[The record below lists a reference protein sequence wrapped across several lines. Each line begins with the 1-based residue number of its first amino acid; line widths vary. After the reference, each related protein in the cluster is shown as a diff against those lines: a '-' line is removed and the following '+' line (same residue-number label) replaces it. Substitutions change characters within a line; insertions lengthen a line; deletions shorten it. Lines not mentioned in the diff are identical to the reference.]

1 MNKTTPEPR
10 DDIGAML
17 EEQMAAVHAEAMR
30 ALERAAE
37 CTKENPQIEA
47 LYLRQAA
54 RLLHLFT
61 RQMQALDKRRAV
73 AEARAERRARE
84 AYIREKEERQEE
96 ERLYRVG
103 LGPKPRRRP
112 KRPAG
117 RGNGAPQDR
126 IDLPDGLYI
135 PDPLSG

>member
-1 MNKTTPEPR
+1 MDSTAPEPR
-10 DDIGAML
+10 DALEAML
-17 EEQMAAVHAEAMR
+17 AEQMAAVNAAAMR

-37 CTKENPQIEA
+37 CKETPQIEA

-61 RQMQALDKRRAV
+61 RQTEALDRRRA
-73 AEARAERRARE
+73 ATGDRAERGARE
-84 AYIREKEERQEE
+84 AYFREKEERQEE

-112 KRPAG
+112 KRPGG
-117 RGNGAPQDR
+117 RGNGASRER

>member
-1 MNKTTPEPR
+1 MAETTPGPR
-10 DDIGAML
+10 DELEAML
-17 EEQMAAVHAEAMR
+17 AEQMAAVHAAAMR

-37 CTKENPQIEA
+37 CTKDHPQIEA

-61 RQMQALDKRRAV
+61 RQTEALDRRRA
-73 AEARAERRARE
+73 AAGDRAERRARE
-84 AYIREKEERQEE
+84 AYLREKEERQEE

-117 RGNGAPQDR
+117 RGNGASGER

>member
-1 MNKTTPEPR
+1 MGPQRIAESGKRAT
-10 DDIGAML
+10 DGILFQIAH
-17 EEQMAAVHAEAMR
+17 AARITSGEFPV
-30 ALERAAE
+30 
-37 CTKENPQIEA
+37 NS
-47 LYLRQAA
+47 RQAA

-61 RQMQALDKRRAV
+61 RQTEALDRRRA
-73 AEARAERRARE
+73 ATGDRAERGARE
-84 AYIREKEERQEE
+84 AYFREKEERQEE

-112 KRPAG
+112 KRPGG
-117 RGNGAPQDR
+117 RGNGASGER